1 MAETLCALSC
11 SQLLSSFMALYNY
24 ISILFFTL
32 LDEVGTRF
40 HLFAKVDGHGT
51 CILYSST
58 QYFEFDYYTAR

>member
-1 MAETLCALSC
+1 
-11 SQLLSSFMALYNY
+11 MALYNY